1 MNRERRFIPIENMRA
16 VKSDD
21 GKMIIEGYPIVYNT
35 YADLWGFREIIRP
48 GSAGPA
54 LKRSDEV
61 VLWNHESGQPM
72 ARKSNGTLEVREDEK
87 GVFIR
92 ADVSKTRWGRDGYEA
107 IQNKITDKMSFAFDV
122 ASGGENWIQEEFAGV
137 HIPVREIT
145 EFSEIYDYSPVTY
158 PAYKDTE
165 LQARDAELATRN
177 MPSFPTGNDDTS
189 TEGEG
194 DAVPVS
200 TLLKINN
207 LRGKIYDNSGT

>member
-1 MNRERRFIPIENMRA
+1 MNKERRFIPIENMRA

-48 GSAGPA
+48 GATTEA
-54 LKRSDEV
+54 LKRSDEI

-72 ARKSNGTLEVREDEK
+72 ARKSNGTLEVQEDEK

-107 IQNKITDKMSFAFDV
+107 IDNGITDKMSFAFDI
-122 ASGGENWIQEEFAGV
+122 ANGGENWIQEEVAGV

-145 EFSEIYDYSPVTY
+145 EFSEIYDYSPVTF
-158 PAYKDTE
+158 PAYNDTE
-165 LQARDAELATRN
+165 IQARSKEIAIRN
-177 MPSFPTGNDDTS
+177 KPSVPTGTEGTS
-189 TEGEG
+189 TEGER

-200 TLLKINN
+200 TLVEINN
-207 LRGKIYDNSGT
+207 LRRKGL